1 MDSAI
6 APHLR
11 CPRTRT
17 RRIEDDFQPPFPA
30 WSARG
35 SHSQTRAVVGV
46 FGVQSRGLQRRA
58 LAMTV
63 LRRMLSHLC
72 EPDGPQHYDLAHE
85 LDAEGFD
92 NHVLIA
98 YWTNPAAFARWQTSE
113 VVRGWWTSD
122 ARLGENLGYF
132 REILCPAMTHFE
144 TLFSTQGPMEGAGAS
159 MGELSD
165 VVQEH
170 GYWGAMRDRIP
181 QAQHDALLSTG
192 SRTFILHSAEQGQR
206 VRVAGHSNVAWI
218 RSGQDWS
225 ATEGQER
232 RLYLDEV
239 EPALCEGMD
248 FLTQQGASVGCY
260 SNRYMRQ
267 MNSEGE
273 VQEKSFGLSFWRSL
287 SDMERWAESH
297 PTHVSIFGGFMRYV
311 QALNFDLKLRLHHEV
326 AVLAPE
332 DQLYEYINCHPR
344 TGLMTGLMT
353 GLRVCQAS

>member
-1 MDSAI
+1 
-6 APHLR
+6 
-11 CPRTRT
+11 
-17 RRIEDDFQPPFPA
+17 
-30 WSARG
+30 
-35 SHSQTRAVVGV
+35 
-46 FGVQSRGLQRRA
+46 
-58 LAMTV
+58 
-63 LRRMLSHLC
+63 
-72 EPDGPQHYDLAHE
+72 
-85 LDAEGFD
+85 
-92 NHVLIA
+92 
-98 YWTNPAAFARWQTSE
+98 
-113 VVRGWWTSD
+113 
-122 ARLGENLGYF
+122 
-132 REILCPAMTHFE
+132 
-144 TLFSTQGPMEGAGAS
+144 

-170 GYWGAMRDRIP
+170 GYWGSMRDRIP

-297 PTHVSIFGGFMRYV
+297 PKHVSIFGGFMRYV